1 MVVESV
7 KELIDLEKPLEKQ
20 DVTFDS
26 NGKVPRLYI
35 KGQEVNVVAMTN
47 YYVTSHDRSSGL
59 SSVTFVYLVSKD
71 NPEEKVLSIDRITGE
86 VLNQ

>member
-1 MVVESV
+1 MVVKSV
-7 KELIDLEKPLEKQ
+7 KELIDLEKLLEKQ